1 LEWYRTLTEASGPRE
16 LVIAIDGPA
25 GAGKSTLAKIVA
37 RRLGYLYVD
46 TGAMYR
52 ALALKALRLGVAET
66 DRQALAALGATTEVR
81 LERSTDGGNRVFLDG
96 EDVSAEIRTPNV
108 SAVVSRVSAVPELR
122 ALMVEQQR
130 ALARSGGV
138 VMDGRDIGSYVLPN
152 ADLKFFITA
161 SLQERARRRQA
172 QLRAEGHEVELAQ
185 VEAEIA
191 RRDEQ
196 DMNKGAHSLMRLP
209 ESIVIDTTGKHVEEV
224 VAEILAY
231 CRRA

>member
-1 LEWYRTLTEASGPRE
+1 MTEASRPRE
-16 LVIAIDGPA
+16 LVIAMDGPA

-52 ALALKALRLGVAET
+52 ALALKALRLGIAET
-66 DRQALAALGATTEVR
+66 DREALAAMGATTEVR
-81 LERSTDGGNRVFLDG
+81 LERTADGGNRVLLDG
-96 EDVSAEIRTPNV
+96 EDVTAEIRSPAV
-108 SAVVSRVSAVPELR
+108 SAIVSRVSAVPELR
-122 ALMVEQQR
+122 ALMIEQQR
-130 ALARSGGV
+130 AMARSGGV
-138 VMDGRDIGSYVLPN
+138 VMDGRDIGSYVLPD

-161 SLQERARRRQA
+161 SLQERARRRQL
-172 QLRAEGHEVELAQ
+172 QLRAEGHQAELGQ

-196 DMNKGAHSLMRLP
+196 DMNKGAHSLMQLP
-209 ESIVIDTTGKHVEEV
+209 ESIVIDTTGKEIEEV
-224 VAEILAY
+224 VAEILGH